1 MINIKYFNSFS
12 SQNKNIIIFISK
24 ISELSKISLP
34 STLPFNIKDT
44 SIKKILKKNK
54 VLDIFYSENKS
65 INYRYI
71 FKIVDLNDSSKLNI
85 GASIYPLFDYE
96 INKDITFV
104 FSSYIKSK
112 NSSIIS
118 EIVFG
123 YILKSYKFNKYKNEK
138 KFLPKNLHIY
148 KSSKRITDKINYN
161 LNLTNSINFVK
172 DLVSEPA
179 NILTPEA
186 YSNKCLNLNIK
197 GLKIK
202 VLNKIQLERIGM
214 TALLGV
220 SQGSINEPKVVV
232 FEWNTQKKI
241 KPILLVGKGVTF
253 DTGGISLKPSSGM
266 EEMITDMGGSAVV
279 VGSMMNAALNKS
291 KKSIVGIIG
300 LVENMPDGKAQ
311 RPGDI
316 INSLS
321 KKTIE
326 ILNTDAEGRLVLAD
340 IITYAQKKYNPS
352 QIIDFATL
360 TGAIM
365 IALGTHKA
373 GLFSNND
380 KLAKKIQN
388 AGDITGEKVWRLPL
402 GSEYDKEINS
412 SRADM
417 INIGSTRYGG
427 SIHAAQFINRFIKD
441 NIPWAHLDIAGVSWS
456 MKGGQYN
463 ITKIHNPGATAFGVR
478 LIDQLLKGK

>member
-1 MINIKYFNSFS
+1 MINIKYFDSFS
-12 SQNKNIIIFISK
+12 SRNNNIIIFISK

-34 STLPFNIKDT
+34 SPLPFDIRDKYFN
-44 SIKKILKKNK
+44 KILNKNK
-54 VLDIFYSENKS
+54 IFDTFSTENNRVK
-65 INYRYI
+65 YRYVI
-71 FKIVDLNDSSKLNI
+71 KLIDTNEPYKLNI
-85 GASIYPLFDYE
+85 GSSIYSLFNYE
-96 INKDITFV
+96 IDKDVTFV
-104 FSSYIKSK
+104 FSNYIKSK
-112 NSSIIS
+112 KPLIIS

-123 YILKSYKFNKYKNEK
+123 YIIKSYKFTKYKNVKNFQPINIYLSKFSK
-138 KFLPKNLHIY
+138 KIINN
-148 KSSKRITDKINYN
+148 INYN
-161 LNLTNSINFVK
+161 LNLVDSINLVK

-179 NILTPEA
+179 NILNPES
-186 YSNKCLNLNIK
+186 YSKKCLNIKIK

-202 VLNKIQLERIGM
+202 VLNKNQLEKIGM

-220 SQGSINEPKVVV
+220 SQGSVNEPRVVI
-232 FEWNTQKKI
+232 FEWNIKKNI

-253 DTGGISLKPSSGM
+253 DSGGISLKPSSGM

-291 KKSIVGIIG
+291 KKSIIGIIG
-300 LVENMPDGKAQ
+300 LVENMPDGKSQ

-321 KKTIE
+321 KKSIE

-340 IITYAQKKYNPS
+340 IITYAQQKYNPS

-380 KLAKKIQN
+380 RLSKKIEN
-388 AGDITGEKVWRLPL
+388 AGEISGEKVWRLPL
-402 GSEYDKEINS
+402 GTEYDQEINS
-412 SRADM
+412 TRADM
-417 INIGSTRYGG
+417 INIGSSRYGG
-427 SIHAAQFINRFIKD
+427 SIHAAQFIERFIQ
-441 NIPWAHLDIAGVSWS
+441 NNTPWAHLDIAGVAWT
-456 MKGGQYN
+456 MKGGQNN
-463 ITKIHNPGATAFGVR
+463 ITKLHNPGATAFGVR
-478 LIDQLLKGK
+478 LIDEFLKGK